1 MTQQHASLSRIAL
14 SVALATSLTAAPLA
28 TAAAED
34 ETTTA
39 CTTEANAV
47 SEEEKATDEEAT
59 VVIDAKAWTAT
70 EERNTEIVDAAE
82 EAELVGSTALKKYLA
97 GEKVGVEAFLHI
109 DVKRLAA
116 IDEDLAKLIDAKQ
129 KELTEEKG
137 DSGDDAAEPVNPG
150 TTDNSTNSGGNT
162 ATDASATDTSVA
174 SAEATDVVDAPD
186 DTVATKEN
194 TDQEADEIVYVA
206 RNLTTEQFIE
216 TIGEDAR
223 QLCQDNDLYASVMIA
238 QAIVESASGSSGL
251 SCDPYNNLFGIK
263 GSYQGKSVRM
273 KTQEDDGEGNLETVV
288 AEFRRYS
295 TLKESLT
302 DYVSLLTGNSLYSPV
317 KKSNTSSYEDA
328 CDYLQGHY
336 ATSTSYSKTLKAYID
351 AYDLTTYDEAGAEN
365 QVVRGDTLDA
375 VLVPNA
381 THTSYQSETSD
392 LGLND
397 GVVIEE
403 PSRQLNPAIVG
414 ILAAGAAALL
424 GTGAFYLYWRRKVEN
439 EGASR
444 GKHAAVAEALFGGET
459 AAIDTD
465 AVCDGLA
472 GAKHAATHAEGGAH
486 AAASLESVE
495 TGEIATE
502 RSESAA
508 GAHAGTDRT
517 KNDSKRAYD
526 ITEQILPFE

>member
-14 SVALATSLTAAPLA
+14 SLALATSLTAAPLT
-28 TAAAED
+28 TAAAEND
-34 ETTTA
+34 TA
-39 CTTEANAV
+39 ATSATEAAAT
-47 SEEEKATDEEAT
+47 SEEEAVDEEST
-59 VVIDAKAWTAT
+59 VAIDPEAWTAD
-70 EERNTEIVDAAE
+70 EERNAEIIDAAE
-82 EAELVGSTALKKYLA
+82 KAELVGSTALAKYLA
-97 GEKVGVEAFLHI
+97 GDKVGVEAFLHI
-109 DVKRLAA
+109 DVNRLAD
-116 IDEDLAKLIDAKQ
+116 IDEDLAKLIDAEQ
-129 KELTEEKG
+129 KKLTEDKG
-137 DSGDDAAEPVNPG
+137 DSGDDPVVPISPD
-150 TTDNSTNSGGNT
+150 TTDNATNSGNNT
-162 ATDASATDTSVA
+162 ATDASTANASSDAT
-174 SAEATDVVDAPD
+174 EATEVIDAPD
-186 DTVATKEN
+186 DAVATKEN

-206 RNLTTEQFIE
+206 RNLTTEQFID

-351 AYDLTTYDEAGAEN
+351 AYNLTSYDEAGAEN

-392 LGLND
+392 LGLSD

-403 PSRQLNPAIVG
+403 PTRQLSPAIVG

-444 GKHAAVAEALFGGET
+444 GKHAAVAEALSGGET
-459 AAIDTD
+459 AAIDID
-465 AVCDGLA
+465 AVCDDIA

-486 AAASLESVE
+486 AAASLDSAE
-495 TGEIATE
+495 TGEIAME
-502 RSESAA
+502 SGKSAA
-508 GAHAGTDRT
+508 GAHAGINRT
-517 KNDSKRAYD
+517 KDEPKRAD
-526 ITEQILPFE
+526 DLAEQILPFE